1 MPNNT
6 ILIVDDQLS
15 AREVLRGLLTG
26 QGYNLLFASN
36 GEEALTAARDNI
48 PDLILLDV
56 MMPGMDGF
64 EVCEVVRADANIAEI
79 PILLVTALDDRDS
92 RLRGIKAGADDFIS
106 KPYDQ
111 NELRARVQTIVKLNR
126 YRRLHTERAKFEWV
140 VDKATLGHLVVDE
153 AGRIMYTNAQARRY
167 LEIPLDAELP
177 LSESF
182 LELAQKY
189 YNCEPQQ
196 IWEQWPNLLSTDVP
210 VYLVRPASNISES
223 SWLHVEQMEMKADA
237 QEKYLINL
245 RDVTEDINTRRLMW
259 TFHAQIGHKLRTPI
273 MLISGT
279 LNLLHSEQDALSE
292 EQQILISSAYKNAM
306 RLQSEIQD
314 VLQYLDTSHIAKLT
328 DDLCKISEISML
340 VDALIE
346 SLELKSVNI
355 TMGADKDQSDL
366 LFLPLSQRALEV
378 VLQEILENSQK
389 FHPERDP
396 VIDFEISGNA
406 SHVSII
412 IKDDGLTLLPEQ
424 LTKIWSPYYQVERY
438 FTGQV
443 DGMGLGLSS
452 VASLVWDVG
461 GTCRAYNRTDKP
473 GLVIELILPLR
484 KKLS

>member
-26 QGYNLLFASN
+26 QGYNLIFASN
-36 GEEALTAARDNI
+36 GEEALAMARESI

-64 EVCEVVRADANIAEI
+64 EVCEAVRADTRIAEV
-79 PILLVTALDDRDS
+79 PILLVTALDDRES

-153 AGRIMYTNAQARRY
+153 AGKIMYANVQARQY
-167 LEIPLDAELP
+167 LEIPLEAELP
-177 LSESF
+177 LSDSF
-182 LELAQKY
+182 LELAQRY

-196 IWEQWPNLLSTDVP
+196 IWEQWPNLLSSDVP

-223 SWLHVEQMEMKADA
+223 SWLHVEQMEMGADA
-237 QEKYLINL
+237 HEKYLINL

-279 LNLLHSEQDALSE
+279 LNLIYTERETLSE
-292 EQQILISSAYKNAM
+292 EQKILISSAYKNAM
-306 RLQSEIQD
+306 RLQNEIQD

-328 DDLCKISEISML
+328 DDICCILEVSTL

-346 SLELKSVNI
+346 SLELKSVNVTI
-355 TMGADKDQSDL
+355 DADEYQPNT

-389 FHPERDP
+389 FHPEGNPIIELEIAYHDP
-396 VIDFEISGNA
+396 YIYIV
-406 SHVSII
+406 
-412 IKDDGLTLLPEQ
+412 IKDDGLTLLPDQ

-473 GLVIELILPLR
+473 GLVIELTLPLR
-484 KKLS
+484 NPV